1 MYSLSKASIGQ
12 ALEPNSE
19 FIIAGTLD
27 KELEEISSPNPSPK
41 KSRMKLA
48 LMENIISSGKFKVEP
63 SGGKRG
69 GPNRSREKD
78 PNPDPNLPKSWVF
91 DSNNPG
97 GVSQPPGYT
106 GMIDPEVFR
115 QEDFNDRTYG
125 NPEGKNKSEALD
137 PFGEFSI
144 AQR

>member
-1 MYSLSKASIGQ
+1 MNSQSLASIGQ

-19 FIIAGTLD
+19 FSIAGTPD
-27 KELEEISSPNPSPK
+27 KELEEISSSIPSPTRG
-41 KSRMKLA
+41 RMKLG
-48 LMENIISSGKFKVEP
+48 LMKDIISSGKFKVEP
-63 SGGKRG
+63 SGGKRS

-78 PNPDPNLPKSWVF
+78 PIPDPNLLKS
-91 DSNNPG
+91 
-97 GVSQPPGYT
+97 GVSDSKNHMKVSSPPRYT

-115 QEDFNDRTYG
+115 QEDFNERSYE
-125 NPEGKNKSEALD
+125 NPEGKYSSEALN